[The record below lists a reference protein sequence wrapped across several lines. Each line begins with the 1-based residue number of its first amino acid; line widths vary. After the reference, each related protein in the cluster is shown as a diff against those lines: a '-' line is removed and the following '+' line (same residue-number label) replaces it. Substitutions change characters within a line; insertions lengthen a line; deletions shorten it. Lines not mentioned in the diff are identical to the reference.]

1 MQTVNLI
8 PAFRRDAKRCRQRVR
23 QCAAICVLYAIVS
36 SAAAGAWRW
45 SLGGEDPGIEQHLAT
60 ASADIDRASNALT
73 FTNSQLSAARSQ
85 IASNRQILSQP
96 DWSLLLALLSK
107 ETGNNIV
114 LRSFELK
121 AADAPTSD
129 KTPPTAPKLTLRLS
143 GFGRTNQAV
152 AEFGLRLEETHLFSR
167 VTLVDS
173 SRETFLAGDAFS
185 FHLECP
191 LDDQR

>member
-8 PAFRRDAKRCRQRVR
+8 PACRRDAKRRRQRVR
-23 QCAAICVLYAIVS
+23 QCMAIFVLYAIVS
-36 SAAAGAWRW
+36 SAAAGTWRW
-45 SLGGEDPGIEQHLAT
+45 SLGGDDPSIEQHLAT
-60 ASADIDRASNALT
+60 ASADIDRASTALT

-107 ETGNNIV
+107 ETGGNIV

-121 AADAPTSD
+121 AADAPAGD
-129 KTPPTAPKLTLRLS
+129 KAPPAPRLTLRLS

-167 VTLVDS
+167 VTLVES

>member
-1 MQTVNLI
+1 MQSVNLI
-8 PAFRRDAKRCRQRVR
+8 PAARRNAKRCGQRVR
-23 QCAAICVLYAIVS
+23 QWITICVLYAIVS

-45 SLGGEDPGIEQHLAT
+45 SLGGDDPGIEQHLAT

-85 IASNRQILSQP
+85 IAANRQILSQP
-96 DWSLLLALLSK
+96 DWSLLLALLGK
-107 ETGNNIV
+107 QTGGNIV

-121 AADAPTSD
+121 AADAPAGE
-129 KTPPTAPKLTLRLS
+129 KAPAAPKLTLRLS

-173 SRETFLAGDAFS
+173 SRETFLAGDAFA
-185 FHLECP
+185 FHLECA

>member
-1 MQTVNLI
+1 MQAVNLI
-8 PAFRRDAKRCRQRVR
+8 PAARRDAKRRRQRLR
-23 QCAAICVLYAIVS
+23 QCVAIFALFAVVS
-36 SAAAGAWRW
+36 SSLAGAWRW
-45 SLGGEDPGIEQHLAT
+45 SLGGEDPGIEQQLTT
-60 ASADIDRASNALT
+60 AAADIDRASNALT

-85 IASNRQILSQP
+85 IAANRQILSQP
-96 DWSLLLALLSK
+96 DWSLLLALLGK
-107 ETGNNIV
+107 ETGGNIV

-121 AADAPTSD
+121 PGD
-129 KTPPTAPKLTLRLS
+129 TPAGATTPAAPKLTLRLS

-191 LDDQR
+191 LDDLH